1 MRLQFPSKTHCK
13 PSEDFV
19 EVRSSNR
26 FSPRLDHTV
35 LCRVERLFVR
45 FNLKKKKKE
54 KTRERNKDMYKIIN
68 ERERSFAVSIIRTLA
83 SPSPPPPPPPSVV
96 YYARDGYSETDE
108 TASPRYITEEEQKRV
123 RVNRGNW
130 SRKWTTSSD
139 LFLLLVLFLSPLTR
153 KKVLRERAES
163 GGRIDI
169 KNYTA
174 FQIAAFRHSKLF
186 FSNSRFRDTHVFVA
200 TDRSKTKKV
209 RGRVERV
216 LESSR

>member
-26 FSPRLDHTV
+26 FSPRMDHTV

-83 SPSPPPPPPPSVV
+83 SPSPPPPPPSVV

-186 FSNSRFRDTHVFVA
+186 FQLSFPRYARVCC
-200 TDRSKTKKV
+200 DRSI
-209 RGRVERV
+209 
-216 LESSR
+216 